1 MAMMGRVI
9 TILLLV
15 ILDIKSQLYY
25 TGVKFERVDITW
37 SSTAAMG
44 DTSTC

>member
-25 TGVKFERVDITW
+25 TGVKFETVDIT
-37 SSTAAMG
+37 
-44 DTSTC
+44 